1 MRLEK
6 TFLRSKVARR
16 MFILFICCSLIPI
29 IALSAL
35 SFSQISRQLNVRS
48 QRQLHQTSKD
58 IGLYIYDRL
67 LFLETE
73 MKMVASRIASTQ
85 HSIASLSAEGLHIDL
100 LEHHFNGFVLI
111 KDEGTPEPL
120 FGSIQNIPV
129 LSQDEKQ
136 NIQAGNS
143 VLSTICHE
151 DDHVSSVFMSMALD
165 PKKPGGG
172 ILLGELNPNYL
183 WGIGGENPWLPTAEF
198 CILDHSNNILFSTLS
213 PPLLFPEKAVRTMDT
228 NVSGQFEWE
237 HEKNQYLAGYWSL
250 FLKARYYN
258 TPKWT
263 VVLSESKA
271 DVLAPVGT
279 FKITFPLVILMTL
292 WVVILL
298 SINQIRRNLI
308 PLEKLQEGTRHI
320 AQGEFDSHVTIKTGD
335 EFEELAASFNTMADR
350 LGKQFKTLIT
360 ITQIDRAILST
371 LDTDNIIEVVLNRL
385 HNILPCDCI
394 SVILFYF
401 GDQDSALTYMREKGS
416 EIGKEVETVLLK
428 PIDTKELYLNPEF
441 LLIDEKQKAPAF
453 LSPLTKRGNKS
464 FMVLPL
470 FVNQMLAGI
479 IALGYQTQPTY
490 EQEDINLARQLAD
503 QVAVALSNTRLVE
516 ELEQLHRGTLTALA
530 RAIDAKSRWAAG
542 HSERVTKLVL
552 KIGAAMGLKPEELD
566 VLHRGG
572 MVHDI
577 GKIGVPAD
585 ILDKT
590 GKLTEKEEELIREHV
605 RWGARILEPIAAFTE
620 IIPIV
625 LQHHERFD
633 GSGYPKGLSGEAIHL
648 GARIFAVADAF
659 DAITSH
665 RPYRQAVSQEQAIE
679 IITQGA
685 GSQFDPKVVRAFIE
699 VIAEEAKEDEYTNKQ
714 VAEST

>member
-1 MRLEK
+1 MKFEK
-6 TFLRSKVARR
+6 KFLRSKVARHI
-16 MFILFICCSLIPI
+16 FVLFVCCALIPI
-29 IALSAL
+29 LALAFL
-35 SFSQISRQLNVRS
+35 YYGHFARQLNIRS

-58 IGLYIYDRL
+58 IGMYIYERL
-67 LFLETE
+67 LFLESE
-73 MKMVASRIASTQ
+73 MKMISSRISSTQ
-85 HSIASLSAEGLHIDL
+85 RAFVSVPLEGFDSDGEKHFKAFSLINDTGKPQPLLGRITHIPEL
-100 LEHHFNGFVLI
+100 NQQEKRHLESGKAV
-111 KDEGTPEPL
+111 
-120 FGSIQNIPV
+120 V
-129 LSQDEKQ
+129 
-136 NIQAGNS
+136 
-143 VLSTICHE
+143 STIYDANDRTSCI
-151 DDHVSSVFMSMALD
+151 VMSMAIN
-165 PKKPGGG
+165 PKNLRKG
-172 ILLGELNPNYL
+172 ILVGEVNPRYL
-183 WGIGGENPWLPTAEF
+183 WGIGDENPWIFEAEL
-198 CILDHSNNILFSTLS
+198 CILDHAKNIIFSTLQ
-213 PPLLFPEKAVRTMDT
+213 PPLLFPEKAVQTMDV

-237 HEKNQYLAGYWSL
+237 HENNHYLAGYWLL
-250 FLKARYYN
+250 FLKARYY
-258 TPKWT
+258 TPEWA
-263 VVLSESKA
+263 VVLSEAKS
-271 DVLAPVGT
+271 DVLAPAGT
-279 FKITFPLVILMTL
+279 FKITFPLVILLTL
-292 WVVILL
+292 LVVIFL

-308 PLEKLQEGTRHI
+308 PLEKLQESTRHI

-350 LGKQFKTLIT
+350 LGKQFKTLTT
-360 ITQIDRAILST
+360 ITEIDRAILST
-371 LDTDNIIEVVLNRL
+371 LDTDNIVEVVLNRI
-385 HNILPCDCI
+385 HHILPCDCI
-394 SVILFYF
+394 SVMLFYF
-401 GDQDSALTYMREKGS
+401 GDQDSALTYIREKGS
-416 EIGKEVETVLLK
+416 AIGKEVETVLLK
-428 PIDTKELYLNPEF
+428 PIDIKELYLNPEF
-441 LLIDEKQKAPAF
+441 LLIDEKHKAPDF
-453 LSPLTKRGNKS
+453 LAPLTKRGNKS

-516 ELEQLHRGTLTALA
+516 ELEQLHVGTLTALA

-552 KIGAAMGLKPEELD
+552 KIGTAMGLSPEELD

-605 RWGARILEPIAAFTE
+605 RWGARILEPIAAFAE

-659 DAITSH
+659 DALTSH
-665 RPYRQAVSQEQAIE
+665 RPYRQAIGREQAIE

-685 GSQFDPKVVRAFIE
+685 GTQFDPKVVRAFIE
-699 VIAEEAKEDEYTNKQ
+699 VIAKEAKENEYTNKQ
-714 VAEST
+714 VVKSI